1 MTDTELQE
9 QEAAQEEIFSWR
21 LEQLMLA
28 GYGRDDAKLLA
39 GRAEIDLHT
48 ATDLVRNGCPPS
60 LAVAIL
66 A

>member
-9 QEAAQEEIFSWR
+9 QEAVEQEIFSWR

-28 GYGRDDAKLLA
+28 GYGRDDARLLA
-39 GRAEIDLHT
+39 GRGEIDLHT